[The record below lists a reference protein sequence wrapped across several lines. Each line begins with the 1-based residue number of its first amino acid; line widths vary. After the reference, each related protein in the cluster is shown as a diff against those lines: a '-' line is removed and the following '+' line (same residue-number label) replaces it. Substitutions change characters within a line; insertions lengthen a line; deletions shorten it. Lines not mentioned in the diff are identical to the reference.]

1 MILTTNSIS
10 PISAAKAMA
19 DPEIQAILQDPI
31 VQQTLR
37 DFGENPA
44 AAQKAMNDPGMR
56 AKIEKL
62 IIAGVVETR

>member
-1 MILTTNSIS
+1 
-10 PISAAKAMA
+10 MA

-37 DFGENPA
+37 DFGESPA